1 MAPGHLPGHSRME
14 EKVSL
19 MEDNAC
25 DSFVPEDISPFP
37 LLFHQDALTS
47 FSGYLGGGGVLSFVL
62 ASLLED
68 TVLPSGPQPSPPHRE
83 RTLNKSTPIHSHTLR
98 ESV

>member
-47 FSGYLGGGGVLSFVL
+47 FSGYLGGGGGP
-62 ASLLED
+62 LLCARIPARGYCAPIRSPA
-68 TVLPSGPQPSPPHRE
+68 LPTS
-83 RTLNKSTPIHSHTLR
+83 
-98 ESV
+98 